1 MLPCHLDEDMRFWQS
16 QVAIVLETSDL
27 AFDLSHKGKSKRQPC
42 RSPRGNCVSQVEG
55 PLSQH
60 FAESVAA
67 GRYHVAALAGPINA
81 ATGKAYEG
89 LESTVVFMWGRG
101 MEGQLGNGSYSNSA
115 VPQLVEDLRD
125 RRISQ
130 VRTLS

>member
-1 MLPCHLDEDMRFWQS
+1 M
-16 QVAIVLETSDL
+16 
-27 AFDLSHKGKSKRQPC
+27 
-42 RSPRGNCVSQVEG
+42 
-55 PLSQH
+55 SQH

-67 GRYHVAALAGPINA
+67 GRHHVAALAGPINA

-130 VRTLS
+130 VSLEGHSYGGTKQRFSLAGDP